1 MIAAARHRR
10 FKAATRALL
19 AACIVGSWCEGP
31 ARAEP
36 LPERL
41 QLFVGESRTLS
52 ASPVRMAVGNGR
64 IVSVTLVDAR
74 QLLVLGESPGSTVL
88 QLWLRDGREA
98 RVRIDVSASN
108 VEALLEDIHGLIG
121 GSAGLSAR
129 VAAGRVVLEGEG
141 LDAAT
146 RARAAA
152 IAALYPGLVLD
163 FTGRLGAEA
172 TVQIDARIVELR
184 RGSLRDLGVRWR
196 GDANGPNAGIVA
208 DLAVNDLF
216 RPQPPAEGPVPAV
229 AVPPG
234 NRVWPPRGY
243 FGIST
248 VLDSRLALLEQQ
260 GALAVLAEPSL
271 SCRSGGSARFVSG
284 GEIPI
289 PAVSG
294 TGAADVEFREYG
306 VILDVRPVVDASGMI
321 FARIETEI
329 SQVDTSQRV
338 LGIPGLLKRRSA
350 TDVTLREGETLVLA
364 GLVSQL
370 DARDR
375 QAVPGLGRL
384 PLAGHAFRADQ
395 RRRERTELV
404 IFMTPRL
411 IRPVSAGTTEPP
423 EFAPPSVGALEN
435 EVRRALEGESTR

>member
-1 MIAAARHRR
+1 MSGIAVGSRCGARRGGPIAALCLLLLW
-10 FKAATRALL
+10 FGRAG
-19 AACIVGSWCEGP
+19 AVE
-31 ARAEP
+31 
-36 LPERL
+36 LPERM
-41 QLFVGESRTLS
+41 QLFVGESRTLA

-64 IVSVTLVDAR
+64 VISVTLVDPR

-98 RVRIDVSASN
+98 RISIDVSASN
-108 VEALLEDIHGLIG
+108 VESLLEDVRGLIAG
-121 GSAGLSAR
+121 AEGLSAR
-129 VAAGRVVLEGEG
+129 LAAGRVVLEGEG
-141 LDAAT
+141 LGAAA

-152 IAALYPGLVLD
+152 VAALYPALVLD

-196 GDANGPNAGIVA
+196 GEANGPNAGVVA

-216 RPQPPAEGPVPAV
+216 RPQPPESP
-229 AVPPG
+229 VPPG
-234 NRVWPPRGY
+234 TIPPGARVWPPRGY
-243 FGIST
+243 FGLSS
-248 VLDSRLALLEQQ
+248 VLDSRLALLEQR
-260 GALAVLAEPSL
+260 GELAVLAEPSL

-289 PAVSG
+289 PVVSG

-306 VILDVRPVVDASGMI
+306 VILDVRPVVDSSGTI

-329 SQVDTSQRV
+329 SQVDDSQRV
-338 LGIPGLLKRRSA
+338 LGVPGLLKRRSA

-364 GLVSQL
+364 GLVSQF
-370 DARDR
+370 DSRDR
-375 QAVPGLGRL
+375 QAIPGLGRL
-384 PLAGHAFRADQ
+384 PLAGRAFRADQ

-411 IRPVSAGTTEPP
+411 IRPAAAEAASPP
-423 EFAPPSVGALEN
+423 AFAPQSVEALED
-435 EVRRALEGESTR
+435 EVRGAFQPEQGR

>member
-1 MIAAARHRR
+1 MIAAARLRR
-10 FKAATRALL
+10 FDTVTRTLL
-19 AACIVGSWCEGP
+19 AACLIGSVCAGP

-64 IVSVTLVDAR
+64 IVSVTVVDAR
-74 QLLVLGESPGSTVL
+74 QLLLLGESPGSTVL

-108 VEALLEDIHGLIG
+108 VEALIEDVRALIG
-121 GSAGLSAR
+121 GSAGLRAR

-152 IAALYPGLVLD
+152 VATLYPGLVLD

-196 GDANGPNAGIVA
+196 GEVNGPNAAVVA

-216 RPQPPAEGPVPAV
+216 RPQPGEGPAPPAI
-229 AVPPG
+229 VPPG
-234 NRVWPPRGY
+234 TRVWPPRGH

-248 VLDSRLALLEQQ
+248 ALDSRLALLEQQ

-289 PAVSG
+289 PVVSG

-306 VILDVRPVVDASGMI
+306 VILDVRPVVDSSGMI

-329 SQVDTSQRV
+329 SQVDGSQRV
-338 LGIPGLLKRRSA
+338 LGVPGLLKRRSA

-364 GLVSQL
+364 GLVSEL

-375 QAVPGLGRL
+375 QGVPGLGRL
-384 PLAGHAFRADQ
+384 PLAGRAFRADQ

-411 IRPVSAGTTEPP
+411 IRPVTAETAEPP
-423 EFAPPSVGALEN
+423 PFTPQSVEALKR
-435 EVRRALEGESTR
+435 EVRRALDGESTR